1 MKQPVLFLFW
11 LFCNLSFSS
20 ALDTLRYLFG
30 DGEFGDTENVVKVI
44 ILKFPLSFYL
54 YIYFQ
59 KGHEIAKHRS
69 SSTEDLILLFE
80 AEKRAAIL
88 MKEVKISNDS
98 ILQDVVTNF
107 LRLIDYDM

>member
-30 DGEFGDTENVVKVI
+30 DGEFGDTENVVKFIVI

-54 YIYFQ
+54 ISISR
-59 KGHEIAKHRS
+59 KV
-69 SSTEDLILLFE
+69 
-80 AEKRAAIL
+80 
-88 MKEVKISNDS
+88 MK
-98 ILQDVVTNF
+98 
-107 LRLIDYDM
+107 